1 MANLGEQ
8 LLNALTLAGLLFLVS
23 AGLSLVFGILRVVNF
38 AHGVFYMLGAYLGYT
53 TVMLSGWFWPALL
66 IVPPV
71 VGALGALIES
81 STLRFIYRRPPIYQ
95 LLLTFGLALILEE
108 AVRIVY
114 GPTAKGIDPP
124 ASLQGAISLGSLLYP
139 RYRLFVVGLG
149 LAVAVAVWLFL
160 RKTRAGL
167 VIRAVAQNSEMA
179 DCLGADVARVRTLVF
194 GAACA
199 LAGLGG
205 VAAAPMTTAYLGM
218 GISVIVDAFV
228 VIVIGGIGSIRGAF
242 IASIFAGLI
251 DTMGRAFL
259 PDLLRLF
266 MSTNTAST
274 VGPALSSMLIYLLM
288 ALVLVLRPEG
298 LFPPAGR

>member
-53 TVMLSGWFWPALL
+53 TVMLTGWFWPALV

-71 VGALGALIES
+71 VGAIGAIFES

-108 AVRIVY
+108 ALRILY

-124 ASLQGAISLGSLLYP
+124 AYLQGAFALGSLLYP
-139 RYRLFVVGLG
+139 RYRLFVIGLG
-149 LAVAVAVWLFL
+149 LVVALAVWLFL
-160 RKTRAGL
+160 RTTRAGL

-218 GISVIVDAFV
+218 GIGVIVDAFV
-228 VIVIGGIGSIRGAF
+228 VVVIGGLGSIGGSIAGSLIVGAAQTWGAF
-242 IASIFAGLI
+242 YLPETAMGIMYAVMGTILIF
-251 DTMGRAFL
+251 
-259 PDLLRLF
+259 
-266 MSTNTAST
+266 
-274 VGPALSSMLIYLLM
+274 
-288 ALVLVLRPEG
+288 RPWG
-298 LFPPAGR
+298 LFGEEE

>member
-1 MANLGEQ
+1 VANLGEQ

-53 TVMLSGWFWPALL
+53 TVMLTGWFWPALV

-71 VGALGALIES
+71 VGAIGAIFES

-108 AVRIVY
+108 ALRILY

-124 ASLQGAISLGSLLYP
+124 AYLQGAFALGSLLYP
-139 RYRLFVVGLG
+139 RYRLFVIGLG
-149 LAVAVAVWLFL
+149 LVVALAVWLFL
-160 RKTRAGL
+160 RTTRAGL

-179 DCLGADVARVRTLVF
+179 DCLGADVARVRTLV
-194 GAACA
+194 CA

-218 GISVIVDAFV
+218 GIGVIVDAFV
-228 VIVIGGIGSIRGAF
+228 VVVIGGLGSIGGSIAGSLIVGAAQTWGAF
-242 IASIFAGLI
+242 YLPETAMVIMYAVMGAILIF
-251 DTMGRAFL
+251 
-259 PDLLRLF
+259 
-266 MSTNTAST
+266 
-274 VGPALSSMLIYLLM
+274 
-288 ALVLVLRPEG
+288 RPWG
-298 LFPPAGR
+298 LFGEEE

>member
-53 TVMLSGWFWPALL
+53 TVMLTGWFWPALV

-71 VGALGALIES
+71 VGALGALLES
-81 STLRFIYRRPPIYQ
+81 STLCFIYRRPPIYQ

-108 AVRIVY
+108 ALRILY

-124 ASLQGAISLGSLLYP
+124 AYLQGAFALGSLLYP
-139 RYRLFVVGLG
+139 RYRLFVIGLG
-149 LAVAVAVWLFL
+149 LIVALGVWLFL
-160 RKTRAGL
+160 RTTRAGL

-218 GISVIVDAFV
+218 GIGVIVDAFV
-228 VIVIGGIGSIRGAF
+228 VVVIGGLGSIGGSIAGSLIVGAAQTWGAF
-242 IASIFAGLI
+242 YLPETAMVIMYAVMGAILIF
-251 DTMGRAFL
+251 
-259 PDLLRLF
+259 
-266 MSTNTAST
+266 
-274 VGPALSSMLIYLLM
+274 
-288 ALVLVLRPEG
+288 RPWG
-298 LFPPAGR
+298 LFGEEE

>member
-1 MANLGEQ
+1 VANLGEQ

-53 TVMLSGWFWPALL
+53 TVMLSGWFWPALV

-108 AVRIVY
+108 ALRILY

-124 ASLQGAISLGSLLYP
+124 ADLQGAISLGSLLYP
-139 RYRLFVVGLG
+139 RYRLFVVALS
-149 LAVAVAVWLFL
+149 LVVAVAVWLFL
-160 RKTRAGL
+160 RRTRAGL

-228 VIVIGGIGSIRGAF
+228 VVVIGGLGSIGGSIAGSLIVGAAQTWGAF
-242 IASIFAGLI
+242 YLPETAMVIMYAVMGAILIF
-251 DTMGRAFL
+251 
-259 PDLLRLF
+259 
-266 MSTNTAST
+266 
-274 VGPALSSMLIYLLM
+274 
-288 ALVLVLRPEG
+288 RPWG
-298 LFPPAGR
+298 LFGEEE

>member
-1 MANLGEQ
+1 VANLGEQ

-53 TVMLSGWFWPALL
+53 TVMLTGWFWPALV

-71 VGALGALIES
+71 VGAIGAIFES

-108 AVRIVY
+108 ALRILY

-124 ASLQGAISLGSLLYP
+124 AYLQGAFALGSLLYP
-139 RYRLFVVGLG
+139 RYRLFVIGLG
-149 LAVAVAVWLFL
+149 LVVALGVWLFL
-160 RKTRAGL
+160 RTTRAGL

-218 GISVIVDAFV
+218 GIGVIVDAFV
-228 VIVIGGIGSIRGAF
+228 VVVIGGLGSIGGSIAGSLIVGAAQTWGAF
-242 IASIFAGLI
+242 YLPETAMVIMYAVMGAILIF
-251 DTMGRAFL
+251 
-259 PDLLRLF
+259 
-266 MSTNTAST
+266 
-274 VGPALSSMLIYLLM
+274 
-288 ALVLVLRPEG
+288 RPWG
-298 LFPPAGR
+298 LFGEEE

>member
-1 MANLGEQ
+1 MANLLEQ
-8 LLNALTLAGLLFLVS
+8 LLNALALAGLLFLVS

-53 TVMLSGWFWPALL
+53 TVMLTDWFWPALV

-71 VGALGALIES
+71 VGALGALLES

-108 AVRIVY
+108 ALRILY

-124 ASLQGAISLGSLLYP
+124 AYLQGAFALGSLLYP
-139 RYRLFVVGLG
+139 RYRLFVIGLG
-149 LAVAVAVWLFL
+149 LVVALGVWLFL
-160 RKTRAGL
+160 RTTRAGL

-218 GISVIVDAFV
+218 GIGVIVDAFV
-228 VIVIGGIGSIRGAF
+228 VVVIGGLGSIGGSIAGSLIVGAAQTWGAF
-242 IASIFAGLI
+242 YLPETAMVIMYAVMGAILIF
-251 DTMGRAFL
+251 
-259 PDLLRLF
+259 
-266 MSTNTAST
+266 
-274 VGPALSSMLIYLLM
+274 
-288 ALVLVLRPEG
+288 RPWG
-298 LFPPAGR
+298 LFGEEE

>member
-1 MANLGEQ
+1 MANLAEQ

-53 TVMLSGWFWPALL
+53 TVVMSGWFWPALL

-71 VGALGALIES
+71 VGALGALVES

-108 AVRIVY
+108 SLRIVY
-114 GPTAKGIDPP
+114 GPTAKGVDPP
-124 ASLQGAISLGSLLYP
+124 AFLQGALSLGSLLYP
-139 RYRLFVVGLG
+139 RYRLFVIGLS
-149 LAVAVAVWLFL
+149 VAVAIGVWLFL

-218 GISVIVDAFV
+218 GIGVIVDAFV
-228 VIVIGGIGSIRGAF
+228 VVVIGGLGSIGGSIAGSLVVGAAQTWGAF
-242 IASIFAGLI
+242 YLPETAMVIMYAVMGAILIF
-251 DTMGRAFL
+251 
-259 PDLLRLF
+259 
-266 MSTNTAST
+266 
-274 VGPALSSMLIYLLM
+274 
-288 ALVLVLRPEG
+288 RPWG
-298 LFPPAGR
+298 LFGEEE

>member
-1 MANLGEQ
+1 MANLLEQ
-8 LLNALTLAGLLFLVS
+8 LLNALALAGLLFLVS

-38 AHGVFYMLGAYLGYT
+38 AHGVFYMIGAYLGFT
-53 TVMLSGWFWPALL
+53 TVALTGWFWPALVV
-66 IVPPV
+66 VPPV
-71 VGALGALIES
+71 VGLLGALLES

-95 LLLTFGLALILEE
+95 LLLTFGLAL
-108 AVRIVY
+108 
-114 GPTAKGIDPP
+114 
-124 ASLQGAISLGSLLYP
+124 QGAIDLGGVLYP
-139 RYRLFVVGLG
+139 RYRLFLVVLG
-149 LAVAVAVWLFL
+149 CTVGVAVWLFL

-228 VIVIGGIGSIRGAF
+228 VVVIGGLGSIGGSMAGSLIVGAAQTWGAF
-242 IASIFAGLI
+242 YLPETAMVIMYAV
-251 DTMGRAFL
+251 MGA
-259 PDLLRLF
+259 
-266 MSTNTAST
+266 
-274 VGPALSSMLIYLLM
+274 I
-288 ALVLVLRPEG
+288 LVFRPWG
-298 LFPPAGR
+298 LFGEEE